1 MVVAEII
8 DGIGICMPRLLKTD
22 DVGVNLVDKLDDSL
36 LSVHVA
42 DTVDIEGEK
51 TENDASR
58 DLSPRGGTSYVKF
71 GL

>member
-1 MVVAEII
+1 MVVAEIS
-8 DGIGICMPRLLKTD
+8 DDVSVYMPCLLKTD

-58 DLSPRGGTSYVKF
+58 DLNPRGGASYIKF